1 MAEETAD
8 LILAVKILTE
18 TDLTTDLE
26 AFSKNI
32 TQKLMER

>member
-1 MAEETAD
+1 MAEEAAD
-8 LILAVKILTE
+8 LTLAVKILTK